1 MSPTQEADAPSQ
13 GRYLKHRL
21 VRTQGKKS
29 DRHPRLPLAQIY
41 TESAWLTTEEGYK
54 ANEVT

>member
-21 VRTQGKKS
+21 VGMQGKKS
-29 DRHPRLPLAQIY
+29 DRHLRLPLAQIY
-41 TESAWLTTEEGYK
+41 TESARLTTDEDHK
-54 ANEVT
+54 ANDIM